1 LPIEFESSLIQGG
14 RVDRV
19 IQGSAA
25 DFFHLSHLTDTDIS
39 VKGILGTGY
48 ITVAPAIETRF
59 PGDKYIIVTGSPVSP
74 EGSQDN
80 DIIEWSGSSWR
91 IYLDVSNTRSNF
103 AMVYDRT
110 TKRVYQYDSTE
121 GWRTLIVSKSTIDG
135 GTFP

>member
-1 LPIEFESSLIQGG
+1 MPVEVPSNMVQIG
-14 RVDRV
+14 RSVRV
-19 IQGSAA
+19 EQGSPSN
-25 DFFHLSHLTDTDIS
+25 FYHLSHVMDTDIS

-48 ITVAPAIETRF
+48 ITSSPTNPSV
-59 PGDKYIIVTGSPVSP
+59 GDKYIIVVGSPISIS
-74 EGSQDN
+74 GSDNN
-80 DIIEWSGSSWR
+80 DILEWNGSAWTLF
-91 IYLDVSNTRSNF
+91 LDVSNTLTNF